1 MSKNKYKYQ
10 DIAEYLEKNGQKEA
24 AEQLRAGFAERER
37 GVCQKT
43 VDFLKEKWKPLNT
56 YMKIGLTLLF
66 YAATVIFCE
75 YWYINGFFA
84 ALKGVVDAIGII
96 ALIGGF
102 ILTVGG
108 IVIYLDK

>member
-1 MSKNKYKYQ
+1 MSKNTYKYQ

-66 YAATVIFCE
+66 CAATVIFCE

-84 ALKGVVDAIGII
+84 ALKGVVDAISII

-108 IVIYLDK
+108 IIIHLDK

>member
-1 MSKNKYKYQ
+1 MSKNTYKYQ

-84 ALKGVVDAIGII
+84 ALKGVVDAIGIL

-108 IVIYLDK
+108 IIIHLDK